1 MSYIRITPPDKV
13 CHEVFNI
20 VDSPLYNGY
29 QRGLALMFY
38 RFFEEKSKGSAV
50 IIYRQNEIIF
60 FLMGSLLFSLSVY
73 TSNLQ
78 HLTSLKRAFY
88 RVKSLSL
95 CLTAEDQCVYVLL
108 LIKDF

>member
-1 MSYIRITPPDKV
+1 
-13 CHEVFNI
+13 
-20 VDSPLYNGY
+20 
-29 QRGLALMFY
+29 MFY

-50 IIYRQNEIIF
+50 IIYRQNEIIFFF

>member
-1 MSYIRITPPDKV
+1 MHLDPFQKIKNISKQDIPDIFIKMSYIRITPPDKV

-29 QRGLALMFY
+29 QRGLAVMFY

-60 FLMGSLLFSLSVY
+60 F
-73 TSNLQ
+73 
-78 HLTSLKRAFY
+78 
-88 RVKSLSL
+88 
-95 CLTAEDQCVYVLL
+95 
-108 LIKDF
+108 